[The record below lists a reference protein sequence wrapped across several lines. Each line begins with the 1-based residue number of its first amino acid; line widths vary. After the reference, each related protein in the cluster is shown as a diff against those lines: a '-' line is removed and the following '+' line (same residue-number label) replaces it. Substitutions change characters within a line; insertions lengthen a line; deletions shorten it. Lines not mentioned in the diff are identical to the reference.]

1 MTNVALHQLLE
12 DSLVIRSQPHGE
24 PKSLSRTP
32 SAPLFPDA
40 MCVNSFEEL
49 NVAKGISPPL
59 QHDPMEC
66 DACSVCDDVCDNS
79 NCNSCRSKARCA
91 ARDCASS
98 PHEGNKKQ
106 RYYTP
111 CQIRRHNHAGSAW
124 LVAGDTVYDATPYLS
139 TSAHPGGTESILKR
153 AGGAQDCSRD
163 LQFHSALG
171 KRMFRKF
178 EIGKVRACQSCNA
191 RSNSKSDPSK
201 QWWSMLFQ

>member
-12 DSLVIRSQPHGE
+12 DSLVIRSQLDGE
-24 PKSLSRTP
+24 SKSSSQALSV
-32 SAPLFPDA
+32 PLVPDA

-49 NVAKGISPPL
+49 NVTQGISAL
-59 QHDPMEC
+59 HHDPMEC
-66 DACSVCDDVCDNS
+66 DACSVCDDVCENS
-79 NCNSCRSKARCA
+79 NCNSCRSKAC
-91 ARDCASS
+91 CVPKHYASS
-98 PHEGNKKQ
+98 LHEGNKEQ

-139 TSAHPGGTESILKR
+139 SSTHPGGTESILKR

-178 EIGKVRACQSCNA
+178 EIGKVRACQSCNIH
-191 RSNSKSDPSK
+191 SNSKSDPSK
-201 QWWSMLFQ
+201 QWWSILFQ